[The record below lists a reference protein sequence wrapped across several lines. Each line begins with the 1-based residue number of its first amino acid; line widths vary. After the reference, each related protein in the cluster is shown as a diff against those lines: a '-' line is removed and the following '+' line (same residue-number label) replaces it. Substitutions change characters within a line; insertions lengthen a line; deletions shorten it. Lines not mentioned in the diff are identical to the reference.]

1 MKLLLLSSLLFSAP
15 ALSSAVPQAAP
26 QFAIPPVQRS
36 PSDVVE
42 NAPSLERQEL
52 GRQFIALAVSPDDYL
67 ATMRE
72 GIAQG
77 LREQFGGDADAATKA
92 ETEKFMARF
101 LALYEPKVRERL
113 PMVLEAYA
121 QVYAREF
128 SADEL
133 RGMIDFAKTPAGR
146 HYFARHISLD
156 GDPAVIMQEEGVQD
170 EALPIM
176 QQMEKEQCQAR
187 TAQRIAA
194 GDKKARCP
202 LADKPDSAAG

>member
-1 MKLLLLSSLLFSAP
+1 MKRLLALGVLLSAPTLSA
-15 ALSSAVPQAAP
+15 ADPQAGP
-26 QFAIPPVQRS
+26 QFTTPSLRS
-36 PSDVVE
+36 AAEP
-42 NAPSLERQEL
+42 APPSLERQEL
-52 GRQFIALAVSPDDYL
+52 GRRFIALAVSPDDYL

-72 GIAQG
+72 GMAQG
-77 LREQFGGDADAATKA
+77 LREHFGASPDEGTKA

-113 PMVLEAYA
+113 PNILEAYA

-133 RGMIDFAKTPAGR
+133 RGMIDFAETPAGR
-146 HYFARHISLD
+146 HYFARHIRLD
-156 GDPAVIMQEEGVQD
+156 GDPAVIMQEEGLQD
-170 EALPIM
+170 DALPIM

-194 GDKKARCP
+194 GDKKAHCP

>member
-1 MKLLLLSSLLFSAP
+1 MKLLLSLALLAGAS
-15 ALSSAVPQAAP
+15 ALSAAP
-26 QFAIPPVQRS
+26 QAVPTVQ
-36 PSDVVE
+36 PAADP
-42 NAPSLERQEL
+42 APPSLERQEL
-52 GRQFIALAVSPDDYL
+52 GRRFIALAVSPDDYL

-72 GIAQG
+72 GMVQG
-77 LREQFGGDADAATKA
+77 IRERLGANPDDETRA
-92 ETEKFMARF
+92 ETDKFMTRF

-113 PMVLEAYA
+113 PLVLEAYA

-133 RGMIDFAKTPAGR
+133 RDMIAFAQTPAGR
-146 HYFARHISLD
+146 HYFARHIRLD
-156 GDPAVIMQEEGVQD
+156 GDPAVIMQEEGVQN

-194 GDKKARCP
+194 GDKKAHCP
-202 LADKPDSAAG
+202 LADKPDTQAG